1 MLAHLLSCLWPLEA
15 TTGLLSPLKIL
26 RLIPSEVIV
35 ADSHGNVISFS
46 LSKKCV
52 NGNFGD
58 RSGKARPTGGI
69 LALDVYN
76 RTSPGGILACVG
88 LDRFLSLY
96 DLSTRS
102 SIARVYCET
111 KMTSVIFIDGT
122 LDGTI
127 SGATHFASKRKKGS
141 ENMVRRVE
149 KAGDDSL
156 WPKLP
161 EVSSVE
167 NSDVK
172 RRRVHA

>member
-1 MLAHLLSCLWPLEA
+1 MALGSNDRSSL
-15 TTGLLSPLKIL
+15 TLKNL
-26 RLIPSEVIV
+26 RLIRSEVIV
-35 ADSHGNVISFS
+35 SDSHGNVLSFS

-58 RSGKARPTGGI
+58 RSGKTRPTGGI
-69 LALDVYN
+69 LALDVYD
-76 RTSPGGILACVG
+76 RTSPSGILACVG

-96 DLSTRS
+96 DISTRS

-127 SGATHFASKRKKGS
+127 SGPAHPPSKRQKGG

-161 EVSSVE
+161 EVGSVE
-167 NSDVK
+167 NFDVK